1 MSGAS
6 DNGNGRLVAIVG
18 GAHGIGEATA
28 TLLASRGWRLAVA
41 DLDVEGARATASRIG
56 GTAVE
61 VDVLDAGSIGR
72 AAESIEREG
81 GPVYGLVNAAALF
94 QRREPPESLPQDE
107 WDRIV
112 AAGHRGTYVGMV
124 EFGRRMAARG
134 AGAIVNISSMVGER
148 PNHGHAYCS
157 AKAAV
162 NALTEGFAGEWGR
175 SGVRVNAVSPGFVGV
190 PRMLENIRAGKRYAV
205 SPAELAALGRLV
217 EPGEVAESIAFL
229 LSDRAS
235 GITGANLLVDAG
247 VFAAGGW
254 AVNGGVP
261 PARVREG

>member
-1 MSGAS
+1 MTEAS
-6 DNGNGRLVAIVG
+6 DRGNGRVVAVVG
-18 GAHGIGEATA
+18 GAHGIGAATA
-28 TLLASRGWRLAVA
+28 TLLAARGWKVAIA
-41 DLDVEGARATASRIG
+41 DLDMPAAQATAESTG
-56 GTAVE
+56 GMAFAI
-61 VDVLDAGSIGR
+61 DVLDAASIGR
-72 AAESIEREG
+72 AADAIERAL

-94 QRREPPESLPQDE
+94 QRREPPETLPLDE

-112 AAGHRGTYVGMV
+112 QAGHRGTYVSMV
-124 EFGRRMAARG
+124 EFGGRMAARG
-134 AGAIVNISSMVGER
+134 SGSIVNISSMVGAR

-175 SGVRVNAVSPGFVGV
+175 SGVRVNAVSPGFVAV

-205 SPAELAALGRLV
+205 PPSDLAAAGRLV
-217 EPGEVAESIAFL
+217 EPAEVAESIAFL
-229 LSDRAS
+229 ISDRAS

-247 VFAAGGW
+247 VFAAMGW

-261 PARVREG
+261 PRR